1 MIRPSILLTACIVS
15 SGCSRNKG
23 VWDGVYTSAQAA
35 RGGDIYKSYC
45 VDCHSV
51 EVSGFNRRLIGKGF
65 MDNWREDSLVS
76 LFDKI
81 KTSMPSDAPSTLSLQ
96 QYVDVLSFILQKNGF
111 PEGQTELRT
120 DVLVDIVL
128 TGRKGPE
135 PLPNGALVRTV
146 GCLTEPA
153 KSLWM
158 LANAGP
164 LVRTRTSRDL
174 TPDEMKVFQ
183 KQRLGRDS
191 VVLHTTLF
199 RFFSRDS
206 DLLSLINHKVV
217 VTGRLVRKDSDIYIE
232 IVRAKEIDPNCR

>member
-1 MIRPSILLTACIVS
+1 MWTFLALSYRRMGFRKDKPS
-15 SGCSRNKG
+15 
-23 VWDGVYTSAQAA
+23 YA
-35 RGGDIYKSYC
+35 RM
-45 VDCHSV
+45 
-51 EVSGFNRRLIGKGF
+51 F
-65 MDNWREDSLVS
+65 
-76 LFDKI
+76 
-81 KTSMPSDAPSTLSLQ
+81 
-96 QYVDVLSFILQKNGF
+96 
-111 PEGQTELRT
+111 
-120 DVLVDIVL
+120 LVDIVL

-146 GCLTEPA
+146 GCLTEAA
-153 KSLWM
+153 KSSWM

-206 DLLSLINHKVV
+206 DLLSLINRKVV